1 MSNSF
6 IIDVREMTE
15 KRTYTKHRRAES
27 EAETRAHIIEA
38 TVALHEE
45 VGPARTTIA
54 AIAERAGVHRPTVY
68 RHFPTVEGLLG
79 ACSGHWVEL
88 HPPPDPASWA
98 AVDDPDERLCR
109 ALDELFA
116 YYEATEAMTRNVLR
130 DAAVMPELE
139 IYGDQFREYFAAV
152 TEVLLAG
159 RAADSLLEPA
169 LTLATAFETWQT
181 MTQRADLERAGA
193 VALAVALVN
202 GVTRATDATT
212 PIPRRRDVDGRHDS
226 H

>member
-27 EAETRAHIIEA
+27 EAETRAHIVEA

-68 RHFPTVEGLLG
+68 RHFPTVEELLG
-79 ACSGHWVEL
+79 ACSGHWVAL
-88 HPPPDPASWA
+88 HPPPDPASWV
-98 AVDDPDERLCR
+98 AVPDPDERLR
-109 ALDELFA
+109 LALDELFA

-130 DAAVMPELE
+130 DAAVMPELA
-139 IYGDQFREYFAAV
+139 IYGDQFSDYFAAV

-159 RAADSLLEPA
+159 RAADAMLEAA
-169 LTLATAFETWQT
+169 LTVATAFETWQT
-181 MTQRADLERAGA
+181 ISQRTALDRAGA
-193 VALAVALVN
+193 IALAVAVVS
-202 GVTRATDATT
+202 GVTPTMDTTT
-212 PIPRRRDVDGRHDS
+212 PIIPKERRR
-226 H
+226 